1 MADLEENGNGENGAT
16 QPKMIVKHHDL
27 KTTLAGVAGN
37 VMEWYDFAVFGYFA
51 DILSK
56 VFFPPDAANALVSSY
71 VVFGA
76 AFVVRPIGAWMI
88 GHIGDTR
95 GRKEALVV
103 SIFLMAVPTFALGCL
118 PTYKS
123 VGGFSTFLLVIVR
136 LLQGLSVGGQYTSSV
151 VFTLEGAP
159 KDKWGLYSSYTVISS
174 SMGVVLGSLVS
185 AIMRYSM
192 SAEDLETYGWR
203 IPFLIGILVSFVG
216 IYLKNHVDVDEEIHQ
231 TEPGESSLTKSW
243 RKDNRRAFIAACFIP
258 MVSASAYYITF
269 VWMAVFME
277 SIVNP
282 PVPHAALITFVSAVI
297 AGAMFYPPAGLAS
310 DKFGRRPMMMF
321 ATIGLIVF
329 SPLILQLVG
338 RSDPWQALFG
348 QTMLGLL
355 ISIYNAAMLPF
366 LVEMFPPE
374 VRLTSFSVSYNI
386 ALCIWGGLSPALA
399 THLAF
404 KYGDAAPGFLI
415 SGVACL
421 SLFGQWLAPK
431 EAYHDTIT
439 EYIAGRENT
448 TQAEDLTLAV
458 DESNDVEPDLPAV
471 S

>member
-1 MADLEENGNGENGAT
+1 
-16 QPKMIVKHHDL
+16 MIVKHHDL

-51 DILSK
+51 DILAK
-56 VFFPPDAANALVSSY
+56 VFFPPDSANALVSSY

-76 AFVVRPIGAWMI
+76 AFAVRPIGAWMI

-123 VGGFSTFLLVIVR
+123 VGGFSTFLL
-136 LLQGLSVGGQYTSSV
+136 
-151 VFTLEGAP
+151 GAP

-192 SAEDLETYGWR
+192 SPEDLETYGWR

-216 IYLKNHVDVDEEIHQ
+216 IYLKNHVEVDEEIHQ
-231 TEPGESSLTKSW
+231 TESDVSSLTKAW

-258 MVSASAYYITF
+258 MVSASAYYICF

-277 SIVNP
+277 SIVKP
-282 PVPHAALITFVSAVI
+282 PVPHAALITFVSAII

-310 DKFGRRPMMMF
+310 DKFGRRPMMLFSTMG
-321 ATIGLIVF
+321 ILVF
-329 SPLILQLVG
+329 SPMILMLVG

-386 ALCIWGGLSPALA
+386 ALCIWGGISPALA

-431 EAYHDTIT
+431 EAYHDTVT
-439 EYIAGRENT
+439 EYIAARENT
-448 TQAEDLTLAV
+448 EDLTLAV
-458 DESNDVEPDLPAV
+458 DESNDVEPDLPARQKKVYETESTAMLTAGV
-471 S
+471 SQRSSRPRPQKTNIR